1 MVKGGALMSIIASTA
16 MALAM
21 IAAFVLAIG
30 GVRLAMREG
39 DRKRGILMVVAAAVL
54 VGNVLIWTL

>member
-1 MVKGGALMSIIASTA
+1 

-21 IAAFVLAIG
+21 IAAFVLAAG
-30 GVRLAMREG
+30 GAKLALRQE
-39 DRKRGILMVVAAAVL
+39 DRKRGLLMIGAAAVL